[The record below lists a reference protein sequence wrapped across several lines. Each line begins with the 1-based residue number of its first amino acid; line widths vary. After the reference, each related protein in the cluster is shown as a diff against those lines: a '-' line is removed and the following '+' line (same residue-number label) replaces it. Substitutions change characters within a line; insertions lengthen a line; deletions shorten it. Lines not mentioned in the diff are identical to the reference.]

1 MTKNYLQL
9 EFGSGLFFDYSK
21 DEKQG
26 YEKHTS
32 TKGNVSYRKYYK
44 DGVSGVLESVSIY
57 EGKFGNQISMN
68 IKNGDDVY
76 YVPIDIAD
84 QKGNVDTYAESL
96 IKFLPQLEK
105 GMNVSVRGYNF
116 TPEGEKYAKIG
127 VSISVDGEKLK
138 SQMTNAYINKEG
150 TLVNGDIPALTW
162 KKDALGKNKP
172 TAVSQEAKNDYLLE
186 VLKVQT
192 DRLKWLQG
200 ESTKTPTAQ
209 PAPKA
214 NTPTN
219 VETKL
224 PTMSASEA
232 FEAIP
237 SGEISKNDFD
247 PLPF

>member
-21 DEKQG
+21 EEKQG
-26 YEKHTS
+26 YDKHTS

-44 DGVSGVLESVSIY
+44 DGVSGILESVSIY

-76 YVPIDIAD
+76 YVPVDIAD

-96 IKFLPQLEK
+96 IKFLPQLQK
-105 GMNVSVRGYNF
+105 GMTVTVKGYNF
-116 TPEGEKYAKIG
+116 TPEGDKYAKIG
-127 VSISVDGEKLK
+127 ISISVNGEKIK
-138 SQMTNAYINKEG
+138 SEMTNAYMNKEG
-150 TLVNGDIPALTW
+150 VLVEGDIPALTW

-192 DRLKWLQG
+192 DRLKWVQG
-200 ESTKTPTAQ
+200 ESPAT
-209 PAPKA
+209 PAPQQK
-214 NTPTN
+214 
-219 VETKL
+219 
-224 PTMSASEA
+224 SEA
-232 FEAIP
+232 SKIP
-237 SGEISKNDFD
+237 VATPAQAFDKVEKQEISEDFE